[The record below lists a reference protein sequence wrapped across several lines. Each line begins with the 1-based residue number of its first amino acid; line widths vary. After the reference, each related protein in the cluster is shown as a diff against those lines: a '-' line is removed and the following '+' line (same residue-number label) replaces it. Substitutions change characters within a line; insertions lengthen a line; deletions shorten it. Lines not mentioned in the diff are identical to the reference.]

1 MIGTILWKQIMSNN
15 YSIEVE
21 YKQHTTFKYTT
32 IKSHLLTDEEIHSL
46 WKILGRIADD
56 PKKGI
61 LPSQDAEVFIGFI
74 E

>member
-1 MIGTILWKQIMSNN
+1 MSKTKDF
-15 YSIEVE
+15 EVE
-21 YKQHTTFKYTT
+21 YDPQTNFKHIT
-32 IKSHLLTDEEIHSL
+32 IHSSLLTDEEIHSL

-56 PKKGI
+56 PKNGI

>member
-1 MIGTILWKQIMSNN
+1 MSNN

-32 IKSHLLTDEEIHSL
+32 IKSHLLKNEEISLL
-46 WKILGRIADD
+46 WKILGRISDD
-56 PKKGI
+56 PKNSV